1 MTVTIAHAKNARIY
15 YDHLKVGEFAN
26 SFELAFTQDA
36 AETTAFEDAGKTF
49 KPGKYGHTGSF
60 AGFLDLA
67 DDGFDERE
75 FADLVDGEHLILR
88 CPQGTTLGYPA
99 YETNEISTGTSRAAD
114 IGNVVLINWSGQGTD
129 RAVRGAVLT
138 SGEQAITTT
147 GNTTGVNVGAATSTQ
162 TVVITC
168 RVLAVSGA
176 GSISLK
182 PQGSSDDAVGDA
194 YANITGWTLSEVD
207 PGTNVNI
214 GTADTATFTGIGVAR
229 FTRTGATEAWLRI
242 NVSAFSTFTSVT
254 LLVTAGIKA

>member
-1 MTVTIAHAKNARIY
+1 MATQAHAKNARIY

-26 SFELAFTQDA
+26 AFNLDISTDA
-36 AETTAFEDAGKTF
+36 VETTAFADAAKTF
-49 KPGKYGHTGSF
+49 KPGKYGATGAF

-67 DDGFDERE
+67 DDGFDELVH
-75 FADLVDGEHLILR
+75 ADLVDGEHLICR

-99 YETNEISTGTSRAAD
+99 YETSELNTGLSRASD
-114 IGNVVLINWSGQGTD
+114 IGNVVLINWDGQVTD
-129 RAVRGAVLT
+129 RIVRGFVLT
-138 SGEQAITTT
+138 SGEQAITAT
-147 GNTTGVNVGAATSTQ
+147 GNTTGVQVGAATSTQ
-162 TVVITC
+162 TMVITV
-168 RVLAVSGA
+168 RVLAVSGT

-214 GTADTATFTGIGVAR
+214 GTADTATFTGVGVAR

-242 NVSAFSTFTSVT
+242 NVSAYSTFTSVT

>member
-1 MTVTIAHAKNARIY
+1 MATVAHAKNARIY

-67 DDGFDERE
+67 DDGFDEKE

-138 SGEQAITTT
+138 SGEQSITAT

-168 RVLAVSGA
+168 RVLAVSGT

-182 PQGSSDDAVGDA
+182 PQGSSDDAAGDA
-194 YANITGWTLSEVD
+194 YANVTGWTLSEVD

-214 GTADTATFTGIGVAR
+214 GTADTATFTGVGLAR

>member
-1 MTVTIAHAKNARIY
+1 MATVAHAKNARIY

-67 DDGFDERE
+67 DNGFDELE

-99 YETNEISTGTSRAAD
+99 YETSEISTGTSRAAD

-168 RVLAVSGA
+168 RVLAVSGT

-182 PQGSSDDAVGDA
+182 PQGSSDDAAGDP

>member
-1 MTVTIAHAKNARIY
+1 MTVTVAHAKNARIY
-15 YDHLKVGEFAN
+15 YDHLKVSEFAN
-26 SFELAFTQDA
+26 TFELAFSQDV
-36 AETTAFEDAGKTF
+36 AETTAFEDLGKTYAG
-49 KPGKYGHTGSF
+49 GKYGHTGSF

-67 DDGFDERE
+67 DDGFDEKE

-99 YETNEISTGTSRAAD
+99 YETTELSTGTSRAAD
-114 IGNVVLINWSGQGTD
+114 IGNVVLINWTGQGTD
-129 RAVRGAVLT
+129 RAIRGAVLT
-138 SGEQAITTT
+138 SGEQAITAT
-147 GNTTGVNVGAATSTQ
+147 GNTTGVNVGAASSTQ
-162 TVVITC
+162 TMVVTV
-168 RVLAVSGA
+168 RVLAVSGT

-182 PQGSSDDAVGDA
+182 PQGSSDDAVGDP

-214 GTADTATFTGIGVAR
+214 GTADTATFTGVGLAR
-229 FTRTGATEAWLRI
+229 FTRTGATEAWMRI

>member
-1 MTVTIAHAKNARIY
+1 MATPAHAKNARIY

-49 KPGKYGHTGSF
+49 SPGKYGHTGSF

-67 DDGFDERE
+67 DDGFDEKE

-88 CPQGTTLGYPA
+88 CPRGTTAGYPA
-99 YETNEISTGTSRAAD
+99 YETLELNTGTSRAAD
-114 IGNVVLINWSGQGTD
+114 IGNVVVINWSGQGTD
-129 RAVRGAVLT
+129 RAIRGMVLT
-138 SGEQAITTT
+138 NGEQAITTT
-147 GNTTGVNVGAATSTQ
+147 GNTTGVEVGAASSTQ
-162 TVVITC
+162 TMVITA
-168 RVLAVSGA
+168 RVLAVSGT
-176 GSISLK
+176 GSITIV
-182 PQGSSDDAVGDA
+182 PQGSSDNGAGDA
-194 YANITGWTLSEVD
+194 YAAITGWTSSEVD

-214 GTADTATFTGIGVAR
+214 SVADQLTFTGVGVGR
-229 FTRTGATEAWLRI
+229 LTRTGATEAWLRI

>member
-1 MTVTIAHAKNARIY
+1 MATIAHAKNARIY
-15 YDHLKVGEFAN
+15 YDHLKVSEFAN
-26 SFELAFTQDA
+26 SFELAFSADA

-49 KPGKYGHTGSF
+49 VQGKYGHTGSF

-67 DDGFDERE
+67 DDGFDESE

-88 CPQGTTLGYPA
+88 CPQGTTAGYPA

-138 SGEQAITTT
+138 SGEQSITAT

-162 TVVITC
+162 TMVITC
-168 RVLAVSGA
+168 RVLAVSGT

-182 PQGSSDDAVGDA
+182 PQGSSDDGAGDA
-194 YANITGWTLSEVD
+194 YANVTGWTLSEVD

-214 GTADTATFTGIGVAR
+214 GTADTATFTGVGLAR